1 MNDLIFDIAIQD
13 SPLDLT
19 AIRKSVPPI
28 ADCGG
33 YVAFEGMIR
42 NINHG
47 KGVTRLEYETY
58 DALAVKEL
66 RRVVTEA
73 AERFKL
79 KFVRAVHRKGRLEI
93 GESAV
98 VVQVLSRHRREA
110 FDGCRYVIDQ
120 LKARV
125 PIWKKEFYEDGTHA
139 WTQCH
144 DHAPGP
150 AENEPGHRHG

>member
-1 MNDLIFDIAIQD
+1 MTAPGSTTATIECSIQET
-13 SPLDLT
+13 PLDL
-19 AIRKSVPPI
+19 AAFRRNLPAI

-33 YVAFEGMIR
+33 YVSFEGQIR

-47 KGVTRLEYETY
+47 KGVLRLEYETY
-58 DALAVKEL
+58 DELAVKEL
-66 RRVVTEA
+66 RRVAIEA
-73 AERFKL
+73 ASRFGL
-79 KFVRAVHRKGRLEI
+79 KYVRAIHRKGRLEI

-98 VVQVLSRHRREA
+98 IIQVLSRHRREA

-125 PIWKKEFYEDGTHA
+125 PIWKKEFYDDSTHA

-144 DHAPGP
+144 EHDQ
-150 AENEPGHRHG
+150 GHSH